1 MRGLADSCYMV
12 NPMESRITH
21 SATSFGDSNRSVLA
35 QAAAGNPGFE
45 RPSALEISLCC
56 EISAYAPDGDD
67 RPLF

>member
-1 MRGLADSCYMV
+1 MTS
-12 NPMESRITH
+12 MESRITH
-21 SATSFGDSNRSVLA
+21 SATSYGDSNRSTLA
-35 QAAAGNPGFE
+35 TTAAGIPGFE

>member
-1 MRGLADSCYMV
+1 
-12 NPMESRITH
+12 MESRITH
-21 SATSFGDSNRSVLA
+21 SATSFGDSKRSTLA
-35 QAAAGNPGFE
+35 ATATGIPGFE